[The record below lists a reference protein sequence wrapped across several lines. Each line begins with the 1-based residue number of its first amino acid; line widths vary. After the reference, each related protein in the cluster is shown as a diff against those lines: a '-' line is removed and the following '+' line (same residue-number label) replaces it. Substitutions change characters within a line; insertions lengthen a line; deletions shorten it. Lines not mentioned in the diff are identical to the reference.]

1 LRLIFKEIA
10 MRNRNSLLFMGLALA
25 LGLAAAFIARS
36 RFEQVSMPGTE
47 AVPTSSV
54 VIIKAEV
61 PVGTA
66 LGAIHLEIVEWPTEF
81 VPDGAFGEASILHG
95 RVPRRALAVG
105 EPILEASLLPA
116 GSLAGLGSL
125 IGDKQRAVSVKV
137 DPVIGVAG
145 FVTPGSHVDVLA
157 TLRRVDR
164 NKALPYSKVILENI
178 SVLAID
184 QKLEDVGGT
193 EPQLVSVVTLE
204 VDPQQAQKLI
214 YSAHEGHL
222 QLALRNPGDQES
234 VATKSI
240 GVQDVLFS
248 ARAPSKR
255 PSAPSGSRIQ
265 IIKGTKVSHKVM

>member
-1 LRLIFKEIA
+1 
-10 MRNRNSLLFMGLALA
+10 MRNRNSLLFMGLALV

-36 RFEQVSMPGTE
+36 RFEQTSMPGAE
-47 AVPTSSV
+47 AVPTSRV
-54 VIIKAEV
+54 VIVKTEV
-61 PVGTA
+61 LVGTA
-66 LGAIHLEIVEWPTEF
+66 LDELHLEVVEWPTEF
-81 VPDGAFGEASILHG
+81 VPDGAFGKTVDLHD

-105 EPILEASLLPA
+105 EPVLEASLLPA

-125 IGDKQRAVSVKV
+125 IGEKRRAVSVKV

-164 NKALPYSKVILENI
+164 EKALPYSKVILENI

-184 QKLEDVGGT
+184 QKLEDVGGS

-204 VDPQQAQKLI
+204 VDPKQAQKLI

-222 QLALRNPGDQES
+222 QLALRNPGDQEM
-234 VATKSI
+234 VKTKSI
-240 GVQDVLFS
+240 GVQDVLLG

-255 PSAPSGSRIQ
+255 SSRPSGSRIQ

>member
-1 LRLIFKEIA
+1 

-36 RFEQVSMPGTE
+36 RFEQAPMPGVE
-47 AVPTSSV
+47 AVPTSRV
-54 VIIKAEV
+54 VIVKAEV

-66 LGAIHLEIVEWPTEF
+66 LDALHLEFVEWPTEF
-81 VPDGAFGEASILHG
+81 VPDGAFGEANALHG

-116 GSLAGLGSL
+116 GSLAGLASL
-125 IGDKQRAVSVKV
+125 IGDKRRAVSVKV

-164 NKALPYSKVILENI
+164 KKALPYSKVILENI

-184 QKLEDVGGT
+184 QKLEDVGGA

-204 VDPQQAQKLI
+204 VDPKQAQKLI

-222 QLALRNPGDQES
+222 QLALRNPGDQEL
-234 VATKSI
+234 VKTKSI
-240 GVQDVLFS
+240 GVKDILLNASV
-248 ARAPSKR
+248 PSKR
-255 PSAPSGSRIQ
+255 SSRPLGSRIQ
-265 IIKGTKVSHKVM
+265 IIKGSKVSHKVM